1 MVIRTST
8 AIRNVQIT
16 TSGGLFHFDEHHN
29 PGEPRY
35 ISQIREEG
43 GVVKPVVIGKIPEFI
58 PVLAPPALPA
68 DLVLP
73 KK

>member
-1 MVIRTST
+1 
-8 AIRNVQIT
+8 
-16 TSGGLFHFDEHHN
+16 
-29 PGEPRY
+29 
-35 ISQIREEG
+35 
-43 GVVKPVVIGKIPEFI
+43 VVIGKIPEFK